1 MDTYC
6 EYIVKKKNGGK
17 EMALRALIVV
27 GALVLFLIF
36 MFLGTVVGAF
46 SMITTLLAFGSLY
59 GGYLLITSMNI
70 EYEYIVTNGE
80 MDVDKI
86 IAKRKRKRMLTVNA
100 RSFEKFGPFKDAEHA
115 NESYSNRVYAC
126 TSPDDPGCYYAVLTH
141 QTMGRILLV
150 FTPNDN
156 VLENLKSYIPRQA
169 GGHAFY
175 GNRPDGN

>member
-70 EYEYIVTNGE
+70 EYNTSSPMVKWMSTRSLPSAKENG
-80 MDVDKI
+80 
-86 IAKRKRKRMLTVNA
+86 
-100 RSFEKFGPFKDAEHA
+100 
-115 NESYSNRVYAC
+115 C
-126 TSPDDPGCYYAVLTH
+126 
-141 QTMGRILLV
+141 
-150 FTPNDN
+150 
-156 VLENLKSYIPRQA
+156 
-169 GGHAFY
+169 
-175 GNRPDGN
+175 